1 MAVAKIVLK
10 NAYVKIGNLDVSSH
24 CNQVTL
30 TTSVNEV
37 ETTAFGTSGHVTRVG
52 GLQDS
57 SVSLT
62 FHQDFVPAQIDAV
75 VSGLLGSLATVV
87 VAPNGS
93 AVGSAN
99 PHYTC
104 EVLVTE
110 WGWEGGVGELATKG
124 VTWPANAVTRAT
136 A

>member
-1 MAVAKIVLK
+1 MAKIVLK
-10 NAYVKIGNLDVSSH
+10 NAYVKIGTLDVSDH

-30 TTSVNEV
+30 TTTVNEV
-37 ETTAFGTSGHVTRVG
+37 ETTAFGNSNVTRVG

-75 VSGLLGSLATVV
+75 VTPLLGSLATVV

-93 AVGSAN
+93 VVGSAN
-99 PHYTC
+99 PTYTC

-110 WGWEGGVGELATKG
+110 WGWEGAVGELATKG
-124 VTWPANAVTRAT
+124 VTWPANSVARAT

>member
-1 MAVAKIVLK
+1 MAKIVLK
-10 NAYVKIGNLDVSSH
+10 SAYVRIGNLDVSDH

-30 TTSVNEV
+30 TTNVNEV
-37 ETTAFGTSGHVTRVG
+37 ETTAFGNGNVTRVG

-75 VSGLLGSLATVV
+75 VSGLLGSIGTVV

-93 AVGSAN
+93 VVGSAN
-99 PHYTC
+99 PTYTC

-124 VTWPANAVTRAT
+124 VTWPANSVTRAT

>member
-1 MAVAKIVLK
+1 MAKIVLK
-10 NAYVKIGNLDVSSH
+10 NAYVKIGTLDVSDH

-30 TTSVNEV
+30 TTNVNEV
-37 ETTAFGTSGHVTRVG
+37 ETTSFGNSNVTRVG

-75 VSGLLGSLATVV
+75 VTPLLGSLATVV

-93 AVGSAN
+93 VVGSAN
-99 PHYTC
+99 PTYTC

-124 VTWPANAVTRAT
+124 VTWPANSVARAT

>member
-1 MAVAKIVLK
+1 MAKIVLK
-10 NAYVKIGNLDVSSH
+10 DAYVKVSNLDVSDH

-30 TTSVNEV
+30 TTNVNEV
-37 ETTAFGTSGHVTRVG
+37 ETTAFDGNGHVTRVG

-87 VAPNGS
+87 IGPNGS
-93 AVGSAN
+93 VIGSAN

-110 WGWEGGVGELATKG
+110 WGWEGAVGELATKG
-124 VTWPANAVTRAT
+124 VTWPANSVTRAT

>member
-10 NAYVKIGNLDVSSH
+10 NAYVKIANLDVSSH

-30 TTSVNEV
+30 NTSVNEV
-37 ETTAFGTSGHVTRVG
+37 ETTAFGTGHVTRVG

-62 FHQDFVPAQIDAV
+62 FHQDFVPAQIDSV

-99 PHYTC
+99 PTYTC

-110 WGWEGGVGELATKG
+110 WGWEGGVGDLATKG
-124 VTWPANAVTRAT
+124 ITWPANAVTRAT

>member
-1 MAVAKIVLK
+1 MAKIVLK
-10 NAYVKIGNLDVSSH
+10 NAYVKIANLDVSDH

-30 TTSVNEV
+30 NTSVNEV
-37 ETTAFGTSGHVTRVG
+37 PTTAFGTGHESRVG

-62 FHQDFVPAQIDAV
+62 FHQDFAPSQIDGV
-75 VSGLLGSLATVV
+75 VTGLLGSLATVV
-87 VAPNGS
+87 VGPNGS
-93 AVGSAN
+93 VIGSAN

-124 VTWPANAVTRAT
+124 VTWPANSVTRAT

>member
-1 MAVAKIVLK
+1 MAKIVLK
-10 NAYVKIGNLDVSSH
+10 NAYVKIGTLDVSDH

-30 TTSVNEV
+30 TTTVNEV
-37 ETTAFGTSGHVTRVG
+37 ETTAFGNSNVTRVG

-62 FHQDFVPAQIDAV
+62 FHQDFVPQQIDAV
-75 VSGLLGSLATVV
+75 VTPLLGSLATVV

-93 AVGSAN
+93 VVGSAN
-99 PHYTC
+99 PTYTC

-124 VTWPANAVTRAT
+124 VTWPANSVARAT

>member
-1 MAVAKIVLK
+1 MAKIVLK
-10 NAYVKIGNLDVSSH
+10 DAYVKVANLDVSSH

-30 TTSVNEV
+30 TTNVNEV
-37 ETTAFGTSGHVTRVG
+37 ETTAFDGLGHVTRVG

-57 SVSLT
+57 SLSLT
-62 FHQDFVPAQIDAV
+62 FHQDFVPAQIDSV

-93 AVGSAN
+93 VVGSAN
-99 PHYTC
+99 PTYTC

-124 VTWPANAVTRAT
+124 VTWPANSVTRAT

>member
-1 MAVAKIVLK
+1 MAKIVLT
-10 NAYVKIGNLDVSSH
+10 NAYVKFNNLDVSTL

-30 TTSVNEV
+30 SSSANEV
-37 ETTAFGTSGHVTRVG
+37 ETTAFGTGNVTRVG
-52 GLQDS
+52 GLKDH

-75 VSGLLGSLATVV
+75 VSPLLGSLATVV
-87 VAPNGS
+87 IGPNGS
-93 AVGSAN
+93 VVGSAN
-99 PHYTC
+99 PHWTC

-110 WGWEGGVGELATKG
+110 WGFEGGVGELATKG
-124 VTWPANAVTRAT
+124 VTWPANSVTRAT

>member
-1 MAVAKIVLK
+1 MAKIVLT
-10 NAYVKIGNLDVSSH
+10 NAYVKFNNLDVSTL

-30 TTSVNEV
+30 SSSANEV
-37 ETTAFGTSGHVTRVG
+37 ETTAFGTGHVTRVG
-52 GLQDS
+52 GLKDD

-75 VSGLLGSLATVV
+75 VSPLLGSLATVV
-87 VAPNGS
+87 IAPNGS
-93 AVGSAN
+93 VVGSAN
-99 PHYTC
+99 PTYTC

-124 VTWPANAVTRAT
+124 VTWPANSVTRAT

>member
-1 MAVAKIVLK
+1 MAKIVLT
-10 NAYVKIGNLDVSSH
+10 NAYVKFNNLDVSTL

-30 TTSVNEV
+30 SSSANEV
-37 ETTAFGTSGHVTRVG
+37 ETTAFGTGHVTRVG
-52 GLQDS
+52 GLRDD

-75 VSGLLGSLATVV
+75 VSPLLGSLATVV
-87 VAPNGS
+87 IAPNGS
-93 AVGSAN
+93 VVGSAN
-99 PHYTC
+99 PTYTC

-124 VTWPANAVTRAT
+124 VTWPANSVTRAT